1 MEKHSMK
8 ESTHPKSNI
17 SKEVESGK
25 YREYYLVYNRK
36 STDEPE
42 NQKNSIIYQKSENA
56 RFAFREHLPIAHI
69 DIEGFCA
76 DGIISEKHSAF
87 KEDSDLILGDNG
99 LVQYRIDRPKFA
111 KLVQLLHKGYFK
123 GVIVLCWDRIS
134 RNKGDESVIRKLI
147 KSGIDFRFA
156 LATYD
161 KSSSGA
167 LHMDIDGMFAEHH
180 SRVTS
185 EKVSLN
191 IRNQRDKGICT
202 YKAPVGYLNTG
213 TMENKPFDPE
223 RAPIIKQMFELYT
236 KEGWALS
243 DLTQWAIEQGFT
255 MPPTRPKRT
264 KAEMLQEEVE
274 DTQNNIPKI
283 SHLPNN
289 CAIHRILTN
298 PFYTGKT
305 MGNNGEF
312 VKSNS
317 HKALVSEEVFNKVQ
331 RLLNK
336 SNVSIHYTDKIT
348 YPLRGWVRCNDC
360 KRVYTPYTQKGII
373 YYGAHCKNGCTNG
386 HKSFNVEQMVDFIGD
401 KMLGLCFTESELAEI
416 NTNAGSNEI
425 ALLEEQRLKQSEVQE
440 RKKKKINEDIS
451 YLQMNKLNLLKTGVY
466 SPEALIQEESNLKNE
481 LMRLQNEEV
490 ISNVSMAETINNIVK
505 LSELSKNL
513 HLYYENANHDEK
525 DTIIRFVFSEL
536 NLFQSTLIY
545 KCQNG
550 FQALKSRFVSSC
562 GLSDWLSELPYHT
575 DDIKLSIRDLE
586 EYLNNHST
594 PDVAT

>member
-1 MEKHSMK
+1 MK
-8 ESTHPKSNI
+8 ENNPQKPNVY
-17 SKEVESGK
+17 KEIESGK
-25 YREYYLVYNRK
+25 YRGHYLVYNRK

-56 RFAFREHLPIAHI
+56 RFANREHLPIAHI
-69 DIEGFCA
+69 SIEGFCV

-147 KSGIDFRFA
+147 KAGIDFRFV

-185 EKVSLN
+185 EKVLLN

-223 RAPIIKQMFELYT
+223 RAPIIKQMFELYAQG
-236 KEGWALS
+236 GWALS
-243 DLTQWAIEQGFT
+243 DVTKWAIEQGFT
-255 MPPTRPKRT
+255 MPPIRPKRT
-264 KAEMLQEEVE
+264 KADMLKEVD
-274 DTQNNIPKI
+274 DTQSDIPKI
-283 SHLPNN
+283 SNLPNN

-298 PFYTGKT
+298 PFYIGKT
-305 MGNNGEF
+305 KGNNGEY

-317 HKALVSEEVFNKVQ
+317 HKPLVSEEVFNKVQ
-331 RLLNK
+331 RMLNTN
-336 SNVSIHYTDKIT
+336 NVSIHYANKIT

-360 KRVYTPYTQKGII
+360 KRVYTPYTQKGVV
-373 YYGAHCKNGCTNG
+373 YYGAHCKKECTNR
-386 HKSFNVEQMVDFIGD
+386 HKSFNVTQMVNFIGD
-401 KMLGLCFTESELAEI
+401 MMRGLCFTESELEEI
-416 NTNAGSNEI
+416 NAIAGSSEI
-425 ALLEEQRLKQSEVQE
+425 SLLEEQRSKHVEVLE
-440 RKKKKINEDIS
+440 RKKKKINEDIC

-466 SPEALIQEESNLKNE
+466 TPEALIEQENKLKSE
-481 LMRLQNEEV
+481 LEKLQVEEAVSVGSITDV
-490 ISNVSMAETINNIVK
+490 IQKTIK
-505 LSELSKNL
+505 LSELLKTL
-513 HLYYENANHDEK
+513 HLYYENANHEEK
-525 DTIIRFVFSEL
+525 DTIVRYVFFEL
-536 NLFQSTLIY
+536 NLYQSTLIY

-562 GLSDWLSELPYHT
+562 GLSDWLSELPYHRE
-575 DDIKLSIRDLE
+575 DIQSSVHELE
-586 EYLNNHST
+586 IYLNTHSP
-594 PDVAT
+594 PDVPI